1 MIWEFTT
8 WNTVLRNNLGPG
20 LASRS
25 IFGAHSL
32 GALNIQLCLDLV
44 KVSHSHTTCPVD
56 DLVEAHVHFNPFQ
69 RKMTKNRIKK
79 EKKEPYQR

>member
-1 MIWEFTT
+1 MGANIVSLVLKDVNLPCNVMVLASYNMVWEFTT

-32 GALNIQLCLDLV
+32 GAWNIQATAVFGPGQGLTQSHY
-44 KVSHSHTTCPVD
+44 VSSG
-56 DLVEAHVHFNPFQ
+56 
-69 RKMTKNRIKK
+69 
-79 EKKEPYQR
+79 